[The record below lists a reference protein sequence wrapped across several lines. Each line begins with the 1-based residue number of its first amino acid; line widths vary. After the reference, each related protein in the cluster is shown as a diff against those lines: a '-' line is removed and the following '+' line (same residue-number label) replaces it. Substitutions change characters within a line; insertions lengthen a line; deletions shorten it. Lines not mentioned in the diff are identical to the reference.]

1 MFVNV
6 SLIVRLR
13 TQGFLFL
20 NTGKGIKVETGSMD
34 EGLLTTNS
42 SAYFVQGTFECR
54 RYLTRIGCQE
64 CKIQDR
70 SEDKIYLPTNVELY
84 KESFQ

>member
-6 SLIVRLR
+6 SLVRLR
-13 TQGFLFL
+13 SQDFPFL
-20 NTGKGIKVETGSMD
+20 NMGKDIKIETGSEGD
-34 EGLLTTNS
+34 GLLTTNS
-42 SAYFVQGTFECR
+42 IAYFVRGTFECI

-64 CKIQDR
+64 CMIQDR
-70 SEDKIYLPTNVELY
+70 SEDKIYLPTNVELC